1 MFRPQI
7 FMLQRP
13 RPLKSNINRG
23 NLRKK
28 QNSFEREAEV
38 EVKQGRAL
46 GSMKT
51 GVKGA
56 HW

>member
-1 MFRPQI
+1 
-7 FMLQRP
+7 MLQRP